1 MAFPSPA
8 IDYVEARLTP
18 ESLMHVTQSSIIIP
32 TDEGYAVAEPGYKV
46 TKGRTVL
53 LDVNGKLMFAEVGD
67 GRFKTND
74 GIIEGDALDDVRV
87 LGVVT
92 FMVKELPRG
101 EGEDYRLD
109 G

>member
-1 MAFPSPA
+1 MTMAFPSPA
-8 IDYVEARLTP
+8 TDYIEAPLTP

-32 TDEGYAVAEPGYKV
+32 TDEGYAVAEPGHKV
-46 TKGRTVL
+46 TKGKTVL
-53 LDVNGKLMFAEVGD
+53 LNVSGKLMFAEVGN
-67 GRFKTND
+67 GIFKTND

-101 EGEDYRLD
+101 EGDEI
-109 G
+109 

>member
-8 IDYVEARLTP
+8 IDYVEARLSP
-18 ESLMHVTQSSIIIP
+18 NSLMHITQSSIIIP

-46 TKGRTVL
+46 KQGRTVL

-67 GRFKTND
+67 GVFKTNN
-74 GIIEGDALDDVRV
+74 GIIEGAALDDARV

-92 FMVKELPRG
+92 FMVKS
-101 EGEDYRLD
+101 LD
-109 G
+109 

>member
-8 IDYVEARLTP
+8 TDYVEARLTP
-18 ESLMHVTQSSIIIP
+18 ESLMHVTQSSIIIT

-46 TKGRTVL
+46 KKGRTVL

-67 GRFKTND
+67 GVFKTND
-74 GIIEGDALDDVRV
+74 GIIEGDALDDARV

-92 FMVKELPRG
+92 FRVKELPRG
-101 EGEDYRLD
+101 D
-109 G
+109 GDEIQD

>member
-1 MAFPSPA
+1 MSFPSPA
-8 IDYVEARLTP
+8 IDYVEQRLTP

-32 TDEGYAVAEPGYKV
+32 TNEGYAVAEPGYKV
-46 TKGRTVL
+46 KKGRTVL

-67 GRFKTND
+67 GVFKTND
-74 GIIEGDALDDVRV
+74 AIIEGDALDDARV

-101 EGEDYRLD
+101 DGEEVTL
-109 G
+109 

>member
-8 IDYVEARLTP
+8 LDYVEARLTP

-53 LDVNGKLMFAEVGD
+53 LDVNGKLMFAEVGN
-67 GRFKTND
+67 GKFKTND
-74 GIIEGDALDDVRV
+74 GIIEGDALDDAKV

-92 FMVKELPRG
+92 FMVKELSRG
-101 EGEDYRLD
+101 EGDEIQN
-109 G
+109 

>member
-1 MAFPSPA
+1 MGFPSPA
-8 IDYVEARLTP
+8 LDHVETPLTP
-18 ESLMHVTQSSIIIP
+18 NSVMSITESSIVIP
-32 TDEGYAVAEPGYKV
+32 TDEGYAVAEPGYKA

-67 GRFKTND
+67 GVFKTND
-74 GIIEGDALDDVRV
+74 GIIEGDALDDAKV

-101 EGEDYRLD
+101 D
-109 G
+109 GDEIQI

>member
-8 IDYVEARLTP
+8 IDYVEQRLSP
-18 ESLMHVTQSSIIIP
+18 NSLMHVTQSSIIIP
-32 TDEGYAVAEPGYKV
+32 TDEGFAVTEPGYKV
-46 TKGRTVL
+46 KKGRTVL

-67 GRFKTND
+67 GVFKTND
-74 GIIEGDALDDVRV
+74 AIIEGDALDDARV

-101 EGEDYRLD
+101 DGENYEEST
-109 G
+109 

>member
-18 ESLMHVTQSSIIIP
+18 ESIMNVTQSSIVIP
-32 TDEGYAVAEPGYKV
+32 TDEGYAVAEPGHKV
-46 TKGRTVL
+46 KKGATVL
-53 LDVNGKLMFAEVGD
+53 LDVNGKMMFAEVGH

-74 GIIEGDALDDVRV
+74 GIIEGDALDDARV

-92 FMVKELPRG
+92 FMVKS
-101 EGEDYRLD
+101 LD
-109 G
+109 

>member
-8 IDYVEARLTP
+8 IDYVEQRLSP
-18 ESLMHVTQSSIIIP
+18 NSLMHVTQSSIIIP

-46 TKGRTVL
+46 KRGRTVL

-67 GRFKTND
+67 GVFKTND
-74 GIIEGDALDDVRV
+74 GIIEGDALDDAKV

-92 FMVKELPRG
+92 FMVKEIARG
-101 EGEDYRLD
+101 EGDEITL
-109 G
+109 

>member
-8 IDYVEARLTP
+8 IDYVEQRLSP
-18 ESLMHVTQSSIIIP
+18 NSLMHVTQSSIIIP

-46 TKGRTVL
+46 KKGRTVL
-53 LDVNGKLMFAEVGD
+53 LDVNGILMFAEVGD
-67 GRFKTND
+67 GVFNTND
-74 GIIEGDALDDVRV
+74 GIIEGDALDDARV

-101 EGEDYRLD
+101 D
-109 G
+109 GDEIQN

>member
-8 IDYVEARLTP
+8 IDYVEQRLSP
-18 ESLMHVTQSSIIIP
+18 NSLMHVTQSSIIIP

-46 TKGRTVL
+46 KRGRTVL
-53 LDVNGKLMFAEVGD
+53 IEMSGKLMFAEVGD
-67 GRFKTND
+67 GVFKTND

-101 EGEDYRLD
+101 EGDEI
-109 G
+109 

>member
-46 TKGRTVL
+46 KQGRTVL

-67 GRFKTND
+67 GFFKTND
-74 GIIEGDALDDVRV
+74 GIIEGDGLDDARV

-101 EGEDYRLD
+101 D
-109 G
+109 GDEIQN

>member
-8 IDYVEARLTP
+8 IDYVEQRLSP
-18 ESLMHVTQSSIIIP
+18 ESIINVTQSSIVIP

-46 TKGRTVL
+46 KKGATVL
-53 LDVNGKLMFAEVGD
+53 LDLNGKMMFAEVGH

-74 GIIEGDALDDVRV
+74 GIIEGDALDDARV

-92 FMVKELPRG
+92 YRVKS
-101 EGEDYRLD
+101 LD
-109 G
+109 

>member
-8 IDYVEARLTP
+8 IDYVEQRLSP
-18 ESLMHVTQSSIIIP
+18 NSLMHVTQSSIIIP

-46 TKGRTVL
+46 KKGRTVL
-53 LDVNGKLMFAEVGD
+53 IEVSGKLMFAEVGD
-67 GRFKTND
+67 GVFKTND
-74 GIIEGDALDDVRV
+74 GIIEDDALDNAKV

-101 EGEDYRLD
+101 D
-109 G
+109 GDEVTL

>member
-8 IDYVEARLTP
+8 LDYVEARLTP

-46 TKGRTVL
+46 KQGRTVL
-53 LDVNGKLMFAEVGD
+53 LDVSGKLMFAEVGD
-67 GRFKTND
+67 GVFKTND
-74 GIIEGDALDDVRV
+74 GIIEGDALDDARV

-101 EGEDYRLD
+101 D
-109 G
+109 GDEIQI

>member
-32 TDEGYAVAEPGYKV
+32 TDEGYAVAEPGHKV
-46 TKGRTVL
+46 RKGKTVL
-53 LDVNGKLMFAEVGD
+53 LDVNGKLMFAEVGR

-74 GIIEGDALDDVRV
+74 GIIEGDALDDARV

-101 EGEDYRLD
+101 EGDEVTL
-109 G
+109 